1 MFKQNNKT
9 MKKTYIAPTL
19 WVEKIQLSQFVC
31 VSGQLTNEE
40 ITEVGQVG
48 AKDGWGSWT
57 DDEPEEE

>member
-1 MFKQNNKT
+1 

-31 VSGQLTNEE
+31 VSGQLTDDE

-48 AKDGWGSWT
+48 AKSGWGMWT
-57 DDEPEEE
+57 DDEPEEYDD